1 LPAFGA
7 GLLFFD
13 CPKDSFGVALCC
25 VMKGSSQKTNIM
37 SLFDLQDKDNNTTII
52 NPANGKFLGYSPLHS
67 IDDLKQKIEE
77 ARRAQLGWV
86 QIPVK
91 QRVKLIKNV
100 GHYIYQHT
108 DKLARIISEDNG
120 KTQMDAL
127 ASEILPSLI
136 AVDYYCNMGNKF
148 LKNQKISASTT
159 LFLYKRSKIIRVPW
173 GVIGIIAPWNYPF
186 SIPFFEVIM
195 GLIAGNAVILKTATE
210 TQMVGLALDE
220 SIKSAGLPE
229 GLFSHVNMPGRIIG
243 DAMLE
248 IGIDKLFFTGS
259 VGVGKKLMAK
269 ASESLTPVSLELG
282 GNDAMIVCEDAYLE
296 RAVGGVLWAGYQ
308 NCGQSCG
315 GVERVYVHQYVYDRF
330 LQLLKR
336 GVESLRFGVGTD
348 LDTDIGVMTTPSQI
362 VEVSRQIQDAV
373 EKGAEIF
380 AESSPPRDDN
390 LKNTIPAVVLTNV
403 DHTMSLMQDETF
415 GPVVAVM
422 KFSNTEEAI
431 SLANDSTMGLTCSV
445 WSRNRRKAERIG
457 RQLQAGV
464 ITINDHLMSHGM
476 PETPWGGF
484 KHSGIGRCH
493 GEIGFDEMTQPQVI
507 VQDLLHFAI
516 RNPWWHPY
524 SKKTYEG
531 IRGIIQLLF
540 ARKINKK
547 ISGLLSFLKII
558 PGMFNTVRKSSNQIK

>member
-1 LPAFGA
+1 
-7 GLLFFD
+7 
-13 CPKDSFGVALCC
+13 
-25 VMKGSSQKTNIM
+25 MSQI
-37 SLFDLQDKDNNTTII
+37 DLQDKDNHTAII
-52 NPANGKFLGYSPLHS
+52 NPANGKSLGHSPLHS
-67 IDDLKQKIEE
+67 IDELKQKIREG
-77 ARRAQLGWV
+77 RRAQQEWS
-86 QIPVK
+86 QFPVK
-91 QRVKLIKNV
+91 QRVKLIKKV
-100 GHYIYQHT
+100 GHYIYQHA
-108 DKLARIISEDNG
+108 DRLAQIISEDNG
-120 KTQMDAL
+120 KTRMDAM
-127 ASEILPSLI
+127 ASEILPSLM
-136 AVDYYCNMGNKF
+136 AVDYYCKKANTF
-148 LKNQKISASTT
+148 LKIKNLSASNV
-159 LFLYKRSKIIRVPW
+159 LFIYKRSKIIRVPW

-220 SIKSAGLPE
+220 SIKSAGLPD
-229 GLFSHVNMPGRIIG
+229 GLFSHLNMPGRIIG

-248 IGIDKLFFTGS
+248 TGIDKLFFTGS

-296 RAVGGVLWAGYQ
+296 RAIGGVLWAGYQ

-315 GVERVYVHQYVYDRF
+315 GVERIYVHQSVYDRF
-330 LQLLKR
+330 LQLLKTA
-336 GVESLRFGVGTD
+336 VESLRVGFGTD
-348 LDTDIGVMTTPSQI
+348 PNIDIGVMTTSSQI
-362 VEVSRQIQDAV
+362 AEVSRQIQDAV

-380 AESSPPRDDN
+380 AESLPPGDEN
-390 LKNTIPAVVLTNV
+390 LKNTIPAMVLTNV
-403 DHTMSLMQDETF
+403 DHTMSVMKDETF

-422 KFSNTEEAI
+422 KYSTIEEAI
-431 SLANDSTMGLTCSV
+431 SFANDSTLGLTCSV
-445 WSRNRRKAERIG
+445 WSRDRRKAERIG

-464 ITINDHLMSHGM
+464 ITINDQLKSHGM

-531 IRGIIQLLF
+531 IRGIMQFLF

-547 ISGLLSFLKII
+547 ISGLLSFLKTI
-558 PGMFNTVRKSSNQIK
+558 PGMFITGQKSSKQIK